1 MAVITF
7 GQVTGWKSLTLLT
20 FRRIRVP
27 AGIFIPSLA
36 AGAAFGRITGLFL
49 EYISITFPN
58 SILPSGK
65 AVVPGVYALIGAAAT
80 LAGVT
85 RTTVSLVVIVV
96 ELTATLDYVVP
107 VALTVLVAKTVAD
120 ALEHDGIYDLVIRY
134 V

>member
-1 MAVITF
+1 V
-7 GQVTGWKSLTLLT
+7 S
-20 FRRIRVP
+20 RIRVP

-36 AGAAFGRITGLFL
+36 AGAAFGRISGLFL
-49 EYISITFPN
+49 NYISISFPSN
-58 SILPSGK
+58 GLLPHGK
-65 AVVPGVYALIGAAAT
+65 EIVPGVYALIGAAAT

-134 V
+134 VWQYAEISDPISPFTLA